1 MDFSGRLK
9 TRETLGNHIM
19 KKVIVKPTANT
30 LTEIEVTT
38 SDTREKELLK
48 LGEEV
53 YKFLNPDNRVIVSS
67 KGKVLVKSDKRFYR
81 LVKSFKD
88 LNGYDCVNLQNETY
102 LVHSLVAQAFLDT
115 PPELLSTIK
124 HVNGIKDDNRV
135 ENLKWSSPEEEW
147 RNIRAVKPYT
157 GESALF
163 SNLRIAI
170 PFIRGLNGTI
180 EEVVKAIE
188 KQKKYR
194 GYFWTGDKNILLP

>member
-38 SDTREKELLK
+38 SDTREKELLE

-170 PFIRGLNGTI
+170 PFIRGLNGTLGD
-180 EEVVKAIE
+180 VVKAIE

-194 GYFWTGDKNILLP
+194 GYFWTGDKIKLP

>member
-38 SDTREKELLK
+38 SETREKELLK

-88 LNGYDCVNLQNETY
+88 LNGYDCVTLQDETY
-102 LVHSLVAQAFLDT
+102 LVHSLVAKVFLDT

-163 SNLRIAI
+163 SNLSIAI

-180 EEVVKAIE
+180 EDVVKAIE

-194 GYFWTGDKNILLP
+194 GYYWTGDKNMLP

>member
-38 SDTREKELLK
+38 SETREKELLK

-53 YKFLNPDNRVIVSS
+53 YKFLNPKVIVSS
-67 KGKVLVKSDKRFYR
+67 KGKVLVKENKGFYR
-81 LVKSFKD
+81 LVKVRKD

-188 KQKKYR
+188 KQKRYR
-194 GYFWTGDKNILLP
+194 GYYWTGDKIKLP